1 MNPLKILGVSVVLF
15 ASTNVDDIFVLVGF
29 FADMKYRPRDIV
41 TGQYVGIAALFAVS
55 LAGSLLSLVISP
67 AYIGLLGIVAI
78 GLGAKKIFDLF
89 RSKPEGSPKVS
100 GNHTHVTSIALVT
113 LANGADNV
121 SLYMPAFAG
130 RSGFEIGLFAVVF
143 ACMTAL
149 WCFIAYRT
157 IQQPTLGAP
166 FRRYGRYLSPLVLIG
181 LGLVIMFES
190 GTFRLIH
197 IRPT

>member
-1 MNPLKILGVSVVLF
+1 MNALKVLSFSIVLF

-29 FADMKYRPRDIV
+29 FADPKYRPRDIV
-41 TGQYVGIAALFAVS
+41 SGQYAGIGALFAVS

-78 GLGAKKIFDLF
+78 ALGVKKIFDLF
-89 RSKPEGSPKVS
+89 RSKPEEAPQAS
-100 GNHTHVTSIALVT
+100 GMHTQMTSIALVT
-113 LANGADNV
+113 IANGADNI

-149 WCFIAYRT
+149 WCFLAYRI

-166 FRRYGRYLSPLVLIG
+166 FRRYGRYLSPPVLIA

-190 GTFRLIH
+190 GSFRLIH
-197 IRPT
+197 LR